1 MSKVSVIIPTYNR
14 GEAVLR
20 ALRSVFAQ
28 DHAVDQ
34 VIVVDD
40 GSTDDTI
47 GRVERNFPG
56 VELIVQTNHGVSHAR
71 NRGIERA
78 RNEWLAFLDSDDEW
92 LPGKITAQLAAIM
105 SDGISRVCHS
115 DEIWVRNGRRVNP
128 MNKHR
133 KYGGDIFLHCLPRCV
148 MSPSSVVLH
157 RSVVEELGGFDET
170 LPVCEDYELWLR
182 IACQT
187 TVLYVPEKLLI
198 KYGGHE
204 DQLSRSSWGMD
215 RYRIQALEKLLLS
228 EVLSETQSQK
238 AIAEMLRKIEIYVAG
253 AGRRHR
259 WQEVQRYTQKRA
271 HYENSVAV
279 SSGLEQPS
287 EVPESRS
294 CFW

>member
-14 GEAVLR
+14 GEVVLR

-47 GRVERNFPG
+47 ERVERNFPG

-170 LPVCEDYELWLR
+170 LPVCEDYDLWLR

-259 WQEVQRYTQKRA
+259 WQEVQRYTQKRV

-287 EVPESRS
+287 EAPESRS

>member
-1 MSKVSVIIPTYNR
+1 MTKVSVIIPTYNR
-14 GEAVLR
+14 GDVVLR

-47 GRVERNFPG
+47 ERIERNFPG

-92 LPGKITAQLAAIM
+92 LPGKITAQLAAIV
-105 SDGISRVCHS
+105 SDGTSRVCHS

-133 KYGGDIFLHCLPRCV
+133 KYGGDIFLYCLPRCV

-157 RSVVEELGGFDET
+157 RSVVEEVGGFDET
-170 LPVCEDYELWLR
+170 LPVCEDYDLWLR
-182 IACQT
+182 IASQT

-228 EVLSETQSQK
+228 EVLSATQSQE

-253 AGRRHR
+253 ARRRHR
-259 WQEVQRYTQKRA
+259 WQEVQCYTQKRS
-271 HYENSVAV
+271 HYEGSVAV
-279 SSGLEQPS
+279 TSGFGERGEAPG
-287 EVPESRS
+287 SRS

>member
-14 GEAVLR
+14 GDVVLR

-47 GRVERNFPG
+47 ERVERNFPE

-92 LPGKITAQLAAIM
+92 LPGKITAQLSAIV

-128 MNKHR
+128 MHKHR
-133 KYGGDIFLHCLPRCV
+133 KYGGDIFLYCLPRCV

-157 RSVVEELGGFDET
+157 RSVVEAVGGFDET
-170 LPVCEDYELWLR
+170 LPVCEDYDLWLR
-182 IACQT
+182 IASQT

-228 EVLSETQSQK
+228 EVLSVTQSQE

-253 AGRRHR
+253 ARRRHR
-259 WQEVQRYTQKRA
+259 WQEVQRYTQKRS
-271 HYENSVAV
+271 HYEGSVAV
-279 SSGLEQPS
+279 TSGFGQRS
-287 EVPESRS
+287 DASESRS

>member
-14 GEAVLR
+14 GEVVLR

-47 GRVERNFPG
+47 ERVERNFPG

-287 EVPESRS
+287 EAPESRS

>member
-14 GEAVLR
+14 GEVVLR

-47 GRVERNFPG
+47 ERIERNFPG

-198 KYGGHE
+198 KYGGHK

-228 EVLSETQSQK
+228 EVLSETQSHK
-238 AIAEMLRKIEIYVAG
+238 VIAEMLRKIEIYVAG

-259 WQEVQRYTQKRA
+259 WQEVQRYAQKRA
-271 HYENSVAV
+271 YYENSVAV

-287 EVPESRS
+287 EAPESRS

>member
-1 MSKVSVIIPTYNR
+1 MTKVSVIIPTYNR
-14 GEAVLR
+14 GDVVLR

-28 DHAVDQ
+28 GHSVDQ

-40 GSTDDTI
+40 GSTDNTI
-47 GRVERNFPG
+47 ERIERNFPG

-92 LPGKITAQLAAIM
+92 LPGKIPAQLAAIV
-105 SDGISRVCHS
+105 SDGTSRVCHS

-133 KYGGDIFLHCLPRCV
+133 KYGGDIFLYCLPRCV

-157 RSVVEELGGFDET
+157 RSVVEAVGGFDET
-170 LPVCEDYELWLR
+170 LPVCEDYDLWLR
-182 IACQT
+182 IASQT

-228 EVLSETQSQK
+228 GVLSATQSQE

-253 AGRRHR
+253 ARRRHR

-271 HYENSVAV
+271 HYESSVAV
-279 SSGLEQPS
+279 SSGFGQRS
-287 EVPESRS
+287 DAPESRS

>member
-1 MSKVSVIIPTYNR
+1 MTKVSVIIPTYNR
-14 GEAVLR
+14 GDVVLR

-28 DHAVDQ
+28 GHSVDQ

-47 GRVERNFPG
+47 ERIERNFSG
-56 VELIVQTNHGVSHAR
+56 VELIVQANHGVSYAR

-170 LPVCEDYELWLR
+170 LPVCEDYDLWLR
-182 IACQT
+182 IASQT

-279 SSGLEQPS
+279 SSSLEQPS
-287 EVPESRS
+287 EAPESRS

>member
-14 GEAVLR
+14 GEVVLR

-47 GRVERNFPG
+47 ERVERNFPG

-115 DEIWVRNGRRVNP
+115 DEIWIRNGRRVNP

-170 LPVCEDYELWLR
+170 LPVCEDYDLWLR

-187 TVLYVPEKLLI
+187 TVLYIPEKLLI

-228 EVLSETQSQK
+228 EVLSKTQSHK

-259 WQEVQRYTQKRA
+259 WQEVQRYTQKRT

-279 SSGLEQPS
+279 SSRLGQPS
-287 EVPESRS
+287 EAPESRS

>member
-14 GEAVLR
+14 GEVVLR

-47 GRVERNFPG
+47 ERVERYFPG

-170 LPVCEDYELWLR
+170 LPVCEDYDLWLR

-279 SSGLEQPS
+279 SSSLEQPS
-287 EVPESRS
+287 EAPESRS

>member
-14 GEAVLR
+14 GEVVLR

-47 GRVERNFPG
+47 ERVERYFPG

-170 LPVCEDYELWLR
+170 LPVCEDYDLWLR

-187 TVLYVPEKLLI
+187 TVLYIPEKLLI

-279 SSGLEQPS
+279 SSSLEQPS
-287 EVPESRS
+287 EAPESRS

>member
-14 GEAVLR
+14 GAVVLR

-40 GSTDDTI
+40 GSTDGTI
-47 GRVERNFPG
+47 ERVERNFPG

-105 SDGISRVCHS
+105 FNGISRVCHS
-115 DEIWVRNGRRVNP
+115 DEIWMRNGRRVNP

-198 KYGGHE
+198 KYGGHK

-253 AGRRHR
+253 ARRRHR
-259 WQEVQRYTQKRA
+259 WQEVQRYTRKRA
-271 HYENSVAV
+271 YYENSVALA
-279 SSGLEQPS
+279 SGPGERG
-287 EVPESRS
+287 EVPELRS

>member
-1 MSKVSVIIPTYNR
+1 MIIPTYNR
-14 GEAVLR
+14 GDMVLR

-47 GRVERNFPG
+47 ERVERNFPG
-56 VELIVQTNHGVSHAR
+56 VELIAQTNHGVSHAR

-105 SDGISRVCHS
+105 FDGISRVCHS
-115 DEIWVRNGRRVNP
+115 DEIWIRNGRRVNP

-170 LPVCEDYELWLR
+170 LPVCEDYDLWLR

-253 AGRRHR
+253 ARRRER
-259 WQEVQRYTQKRA
+259 WQEVQRYTQKRIHHEGA
-271 HYENSVAV
+271 IAV
-279 SSGLEQPS
+279 SSRLGQRS
-287 EVPESRS
+287 EAMESGS

>member
-1 MSKVSVIIPTYNR
+1 MSKVSVIIPTYDR
-14 GEAVLR
+14 GEVVLR

-47 GRVERNFPG
+47 ERVERNFPG

-198 KYGGHE
+198 KYGGHK

-279 SSGLEQPS
+279 SSSLEQPS
-287 EVPESRS
+287 EAPESRS

>member
-14 GEAVLR
+14 GEVVLR

-47 GRVERNFPG
+47 ERVERNFPG

-157 RSVVEELGGFDET
+157 RSVVEEVGGFDET
-170 LPVCEDYELWLR
+170 LPVCEDYDLWLR

-198 KYGGHE
+198 KYGGHK

-259 WQEVQRYTQKRA
+259 WQEVQRYAQKRA
-271 HYENSVAV
+271 YYENSVAV

-287 EVPESRS
+287 EAPESRS

>member
-14 GEAVLR
+14 GEVVLR

-47 GRVERNFPG
+47 ERVERNFPG

-157 RSVVEELGGFDET
+157 RSVVEELGGFDEA
-170 LPVCEDYELWLR
+170 LPVCEDYDLWLR

-187 TVLYVPEKLLI
+187 TGLYIPEKLLI

-259 WQEVQRYTQKRA
+259 WQEVQRYTQKRV

-287 EVPESRS
+287 EAPESRS

>member
-14 GEAVLR
+14 GEVVLR

-47 GRVERNFPG
+47 ERVERNFPG

-198 KYGGHE
+198 KYGGHK

-253 AGRRHR
+253 ARRRQR
-259 WQEVQRYTQKRA
+259 WQGVQRYTQKRA
-271 HYENSVAV
+271 HYE
-279 SSGLEQPS
+279 SSIAFSAGLGQPS
-287 EVPESRS
+287 EAPESRS

>member
-14 GEAVLR
+14 GEVVLR

-47 GRVERNFPG
+47 ERVERNFPG

-170 LPVCEDYELWLR
+170 LPVCEDYDLWLR
-182 IACQT
+182 IASQT

-253 AGRRHR
+253 ARRRHR
-259 WQEVQRYTQKRA
+259 WQEVQRYTQKRTY
-271 HYENSVAV
+271 YESSVAV

-287 EVPESRS
+287 EAPESRS

>member
-14 GEAVLR
+14 GDMVLR

-40 GSTDDTI
+40 GSTDGTI
-47 GRVERNFPG
+47 ERVERNFPG

-105 SDGISRVCHS
+105 FDGISRVCHS
-115 DEIWVRNGRRVNP
+115 DEIWMRNGRRVNP

-170 LPVCEDYELWLR
+170 LPVCEDYDLWLR

-259 WQEVQRYTQKRA
+259 WQEVQRYAQKRA
-271 HYENSVAV
+271 YYENSVAV

-287 EVPESRS
+287 EAPESRS

>member
-1 MSKVSVIIPTYNR
+1 MTKVSVIIPTYNR
-14 GEAVLR
+14 GDVVLR

-28 DHAVDQ
+28 GHSVDQ

-47 GRVERNFPG
+47 ERIECNFPG

-92 LPGKITAQLAAIM
+92 LPGKITAQLSAIV
-105 SDGISRVCHS
+105 SDGTSRVCHS

-133 KYGGDIFLHCLPRCV
+133 KYGGDIFLYCLPRCV
-148 MSPSSVVLH
+148 MSPSSIVLH
-157 RSVVEELGGFDET
+157 RSVVEEVGGFDET
-170 LPVCEDYELWLR
+170 LPVCEDYDLWLR
-182 IACQT
+182 IASQT

-204 DQLSRSSWGMD
+204 DQLSRSFWGMD

-228 EVLSETQSQK
+228 EVLSATQFQE

-253 AGRRHR
+253 ARRRHR

-271 HYENSVAV
+271 HYKNSVAV
-279 SSGLEQPS
+279 SSGFGQRGEA
-287 EVPESRS
+287 PESRS

>member
-14 GEAVLR
+14 GEVVLR

-47 GRVERNFPG
+47 ERVERNFPG

-170 LPVCEDYELWLR
+170 LPVCEDYDLWLR

-279 SSGLEQPS
+279 SSSLEQPS
-287 EVPESRS
+287 EAPESRS

>member
-1 MSKVSVIIPTYNR
+1 
-14 GEAVLR
+14 
-20 ALRSVFAQ
+20 
-28 DHAVDQ
+28 
-34 VIVVDD
+34 
-40 GSTDDTI
+40 
-47 GRVERNFPG
+47 
-56 VELIVQTNHGVSHAR
+56 
-71 NRGIERA
+71 
-78 RNEWLAFLDSDDEW
+78 
-92 LPGKITAQLAAIM
+92 
-105 SDGISRVCHS
+105 
-115 DEIWVRNGRRVNP
+115 

-157 RSVVEELGGFDET
+157 RSVFEELGGFDET
-170 LPVCEDYELWLR
+170 LPVCEDYDLWLR
-182 IACQT
+182 IASQT

-198 KYGGHE
+198 KYGGHK

-271 HYENSVAV
+271 YYENSVAV

-287 EVPESRS
+287 ELPESRS

>member
-14 GEAVLR
+14 GEVVLR

-47 GRVERNFPG
+47 ERVERNFPG

-105 SDGISRVCHS
+105 FDGISRVCHS
-115 DEIWVRNGRRVNP
+115 DEIWMRNGRRVNP

-170 LPVCEDYELWLR
+170 LPVCEDYDLWLR

-198 KYGGHE
+198 KYGGHK

-259 WQEVQRYTQKRA
+259 WQEVQRYAQKRA
-271 HYENSVAV
+271 YYENSVAV

-287 EVPESRS
+287 EAPESRS

>member
-14 GEAVLR
+14 GEVVLR

-47 GRVERNFPG
+47 ERVERNFPG

-170 LPVCEDYELWLR
+170 LPVCEDYDLWLR

-198 KYGGHE
+198 KYGGHK

-228 EVLSETQSQK
+228 EVLSKTQSQK
-238 AIAEMLRKIEIYVAG
+238 AIGEMLRKIEIYVAG
-253 AGRRHR
+253 ARRRHR

-279 SSGLEQPS
+279 SSSLEQPS
-287 EVPESRS
+287 EAPESRS

>member
-14 GEAVLR
+14 GEVVLR

-47 GRVERNFPG
+47 ERVERNFPG

-259 WQEVQRYTQKRA
+259 WQEVQRYAQKRA
-271 HYENSVAV
+271 YYENSVAV

-287 EVPESRS
+287 EAPESRS

>member
-14 GEAVLR
+14 GEVVLR

-47 GRVERNFPG
+47 ERVERNFPG

-105 SDGISRVCHS
+105 FDGISRVCHS
-115 DEIWVRNGRRVNP
+115 DEIWMRNGRRVNP

-198 KYGGHE
+198 KYGGHK

-259 WQEVQRYTQKRA
+259 WQEVQRYAQKRA
-271 HYENSVAV
+271 YYENSAAV

-287 EVPESRS
+287 EAPESRS

>member
-14 GEAVLR
+14 GEVVLR

-47 GRVERNFPG
+47 ERVERNFPG

-187 TVLYVPEKLLI
+187 TVLYVPQKLLI
-198 KYGGHE
+198 KYGGHK

-259 WQEVQRYTQKRA
+259 WQEVQRYAQKRA
-271 HYENSVAV
+271 YYENSAAV

-287 EVPESRS
+287 EAPESRS

>member
-14 GEAVLR
+14 GEVVLR

-47 GRVERNFPG
+47 ERVERNFPE

-198 KYGGHE
+198 KYGGHK

-259 WQEVQRYTQKRA
+259 WQEVQRYAQKRA
-271 HYENSVAV
+271 YYENSVAV

-287 EVPESRS
+287 EAPESRS

>member
-14 GEAVLR
+14 GEVVLR

-47 GRVERNFPG
+47 ERVERNFPG

-170 LPVCEDYELWLR
+170 LPVCEDYDLWLR

-187 TVLYVPEKLLI
+187 TVLYIPEKLLI

-279 SSGLEQPS
+279 SSSLEQPS
-287 EVPESRS
+287 EAPESRS

>member
-14 GEAVLR
+14 GEVVLR

-47 GRVERNFPG
+47 ERVERNFPG

-133 KYGGDIFLHCLPRCV
+133 KYGGDIFLYCLPRCV

-170 LPVCEDYELWLR
+170 LPVCEDYDLWLR
-182 IACQT
+182 IASQT

-228 EVLSETQSQK
+228 EVLSKTQSHK

-279 SSGLEQPS
+279 SSSLEQPS
-287 EVPESRS
+287 EAPESRS

>member
-14 GEAVLR
+14 GEVVLR

-47 GRVERNFPG
+47 ERVERNFPG

-187 TVLYVPEKLLI
+187 TVLYIPEKLLI

-279 SSGLEQPS
+279 SSSLEQPS
-287 EVPESRS
+287 EAPESRS

>member
-14 GEAVLR
+14 GEVVLR

-47 GRVERNFPG
+47 ERVERNFPG

-198 KYGGHE
+198 KYGGHK

-259 WQEVQRYTQKRA
+259 WQEVQRYAQKRA
-271 HYENSVAV
+271 YYENSVAV

-287 EVPESRS
+287 EAPESRS

>member
-14 GEAVLR
+14 GAVVLR

-47 GRVERNFPG
+47 ERVERDFPK

-92 LPGKITAQLAAIM
+92 LPGKITAQLAEIM
-105 SDGISRVCHS
+105 SDGISCVCHS
-115 DEIWVRNGRRVNP
+115 DEIWIRNGRRVNP

-157 RSVVEELGGFDET
+157 RSLLDEVGMFDET
-170 LPVCEDYELWLR
+170 LPVCEDYDLWLR
-182 IACQT
+182 IASQT
-187 TVLYVPEKLLI
+187 RVLYVPEKLLI
-198 KYGGHE
+198 KYGGHK

-215 RYRIQALEKLLLS
+215 RYRIQTLEKLLLS
-228 EVLSETQSQK
+228 EVLSEAQYRETV
-238 AIAEMLRKIEIYVAG
+238 AEMLRKIDIYVAG
-253 AGRRHR
+253 ARRRER
-259 WQEVQRYTQKRA
+259 WQEVQRYTQKRI
-271 HYENSVAV
+271 HYEGAIAV
-279 SSGLEQPS
+279 SSRLGQRS
-287 EVPESRS
+287 EAMESGS

>member
-14 GEAVLR
+14 GEVVLR

-47 GRVERNFPG
+47 ERVERNFPG

-170 LPVCEDYELWLR
+170 LPVCEDYDLWLR

-198 KYGGHE
+198 KYGGHK

-279 SSGLEQPS
+279 SSSLEQPS
-287 EVPESRS
+287 EAPESRS